1 MVDLKFVKNGP
12 KYWEFIRRLRNM
24 EGVREGF
31 IQQEEITEIE
41 HAAYMLEYNNNFWL
55 CLVEDVPAG
64 FVGVIENDIRVATHP
79 DFQGMGIGS
88 FMINQAMDV
97 HPQAIAKVKIQN
109 DHSLKL
115 FERCGFKKKYYVLER
130 TRIDD

>member
-1 MVDLKFVKNGP
+1 MVDLKFVKNNP

-24 EGVREGF
+24 EGEKEGF

-41 HAAYMLEYNNNFWL
+41 QAEYMLEYNNNFWL
-55 CLVEDVPAG
+55 CLVEDIPAG

-88 FMINQAMDV
+88 FMINQIMTMR
-97 HPQAIAKVKIQN
+97 PQATAKVKIQN
-109 DHSLKL
+109 DRSLKL

-130 TRIDD
+130 D